1 MLPGS
6 HIFTIMTEIY
16 VKAETDA
23 KKFDVKAG
31 PMLKVYLTEKAENG
45 RANAELIRELSEII
59 GEKISIIKGH
69 KSARKK
75 IKVEASKEEVDE
87 KVEKWAK
94 QR

>member
-1 MLPGS
+1 
-6 HIFTIMTEIY
+6 MTEIY

-23 KKFDVKAG
+23 KRFDVETG
-31 PMLKVYLTEKAENG
+31 PMLKVSLTEKAENG
-45 RANAELIRELSEII
+45 RANAELIRELGEIL

-69 KSARKK
+69 KSSRKK
-75 IKVEASKEEVDE
+75 IRVEASKEEVDE